1 MKRIVALLLLAVMA
15 ISLVACTTESATT
28 PTSTETS
35 AATGTETA
43 GSTATSTPEDE
54 IVYNLPIKS
63 GTYKFTH
70 VASDYTIRSDKKG
83 QLSQETEGTTVE
95 VSVDWV
101 VDSKT
106 TYYRL
111 GLFGIEE
118 KVNANNREKIYYN
131 YEVMKNLA
139 VKKLANNSPI
149 LTELDTL
156 DDKYQ
161 FWKIIQNDDGTF
173 YVCPRIKASDRYLTV
188 KDGELVLA
196 EVPVGSDASACKWK
210 IENISTTNSLYKEYV
225 SDGGKILVRVPLDVF
240 DEDNYVV
247 YRNNKTFMSK
257 KYIPTEEVLIQYANN
272 VELAYETYV
281 DLTNFI
287 PYYNIIIH
295 GYNYQGVMAGVVGAN
310 NNVFVNCGPGEWFY
324 SDLAKMQYRWEA
336 DGKKDFNFMA
346 LHEIGHMFDWGRG
359 WTFESEMQADM
370 KAAYVLCN
378 IEGAYAAPA
387 EYDHD
392 KYFGKDIAEGY
403 KGLSGGKMELDMND
417 TGYGYGYSIYRFAEI
432 LTRICNEE
440 TGWEALKQ
448 TFHWFQ
454 TPEGMAESKNYST
467 WDKFTKFLTLIGEY
481 GGGKDVL
488 GMIDPAEMEVFEH
501 KFEKPEEEAE

>member
-15 ISLVACTTESATT
+15 FSLVACANDTASTST
-28 PTSTETS
+28 PTETP
-35 AATGTETA
+35 AGTETA
-43 GSTATSTPEDE
+43 GGTTPAPKDE
-54 IVYNLPIKS
+54 IVYDLPIKS

-70 VASDYTIRSDKKG
+70 VASDYTIKSDKKG
-83 QLSQETEGTTVE
+83 EFSQEAEGTTLE
-95 VSVDWV
+95 ISVDWV

-111 GLFGIEE
+111 GLFGIEQKPHNENKE
-118 KVNANNREKIYYN
+118 KVFNN
-131 YEVMKNLA
+131 YEVMRNVA
-139 VKKLANNSPI
+139 VKKISNNSPI
-149 LTELDTL
+149 VAERASL

-161 FWKIIQNDDGTF
+161 FWKIVKNDDGTF

-196 EVPVGSDASACKWK
+196 EVAVGADASACKWK

-225 SDGGKILVRVPLDVF
+225 SDEGKILVRVPLDVF
-240 DEDNYVV
+240 EKDNYSGCIW
-247 YRNNKTFMSK
+247 RDKAFRSK
-257 KYIPTEEVLIQYANN
+257 AYVPTEEVLLQYANN
-272 VELAYETYV
+272 VELAYETYI

-295 GYNYQGVMAGVVGAN
+295 GYNYQGVMAGVVGNN

-324 SDLAKMQYRWEA
+324 SDLAKMQYRWEVEG
-336 DGKKDFNFMA
+336 DKDFNFMA
-346 LHEIGHMFDWGRG
+346 LHEIGHMFDFGRG
-359 WTFESEMQADM
+359 WNFESEMQADM

-387 EYDHD
+387 EYQHNE
-392 KYFGKDIAEGY
+392 YFGKDIAEGF
-403 KGLSGGKMELDMND
+403 KGLSGGKMVLDMND
-417 TGYGYGYSIYRFAEI
+417 TGYGFGYSIYRFAEI
-432 LTRICNEE
+432 LTRICVEE
-440 TGWEALKQ
+440 TGWEALKK

-454 TPEGMAESKNYST
+454 TSEGMAESKDYTS

-488 GMIDPAEMEVFEH
+488 GMIDPGEMEVMEH
-501 KFEKPEEEAE
+501 KFEKPKEEAE